1 MAPYTEHDFPT
12 SPLIVFY
19 EMTRAC
25 NLLCVHCRA
34 DAQRQRHPDEL
45 TTQQAKELFQQLND
59 FPRPPLLVLTGGDPF
74 KRPDLFQLIAW
85 ARSLNLDVALSP
97 SATPLVTDQAI
108 ANLKRAGLHRISMSL
123 DGADAPTHD
132 GFRRVPGS
140 FQRTL
145 HIIAQ
150 CHAHGLP
157 MQVNTTITRHNFQQ
171 VDAMAELLAGL
182 DILLWSVFFLIPT
195 GRALAQPRIDPANY
209 EVVFENLWHQTT
221 RQTYGIKTTEAP
233 HYRRY
238 LSIKSGAAPRLTGR
252 QVGTN
257 DGKGVMF
264 VSHVGEIFPSGF
276 LPIHCGRF
284 PRDSVV
290 DVYQNHP
297 LFRDLRNPDALRGKC
312 GVCEFRPICGGSR
325 SRAYATSG
333 SFRPTLGKLN
343 AIAQGC
349 TRVAARGEHHRPAV

>member
-1 MAPYTEHDFPT
+1 
-12 SPLIVFY
+12 
-19 EMTRAC
+19 
-25 NLLCVHCRA
+25 
-34 DAQRQRHPDEL
+34 
-45 TTQQAKELFQQLND
+45 
-59 FPRPPLLVLTGGDPF
+59 
-74 KRPDLFQLIAW
+74 
-85 ARSLNLDVALSP
+85 
-97 SATPLVTDQAI
+97 
-108 ANLKRAGLHRISMSL
+108 
-123 DGADAPTHD
+123 
-132 GFRRVPGS
+132 
-140 FQRTL
+140 
-145 HIIAQ
+145 
-150 CHAHGLP
+150 

-195 GRALAQPRIDPANY
+195 GRALAQPRIDPADY
-209 EVVFENLWHQTT
+209 EVVFEKLWQQTT

-325 SRAYATSG
+325 SRAYAVSG
-333 SFRPTLGKLN
+333 DPLAAEPDCVYLP
-343 AIAQGC
+343 QGW
-349 TRVAARGEHHRPAV
+349 TEGAARAEHHQPAV